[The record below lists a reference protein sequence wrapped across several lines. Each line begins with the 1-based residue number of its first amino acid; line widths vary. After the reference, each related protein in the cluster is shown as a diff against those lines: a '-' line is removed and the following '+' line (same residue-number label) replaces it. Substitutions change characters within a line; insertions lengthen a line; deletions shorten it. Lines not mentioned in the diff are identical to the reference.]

1 MDQLSVLSTNY
12 VCDKSQLLEIICIS
26 FTEHNNTLPNL
37 STDMVSSALKMLE
50 HQMISPDVAHLLVGL
65 VKNLI
70 INTVDDGAEIERKR
84 ALKENLGDSSEDLDN
99 QADHEMVD

>member
-1 MDQLSVLSTNY
+1 
-12 VCDKSQLLEIICIS
+12 
-26 FTEHNNTLPNL
+26 
-37 STDMVSSALKMLE
+37 
-50 HQMISPDVAHLLVGL
+50 MISPDVAHLLVGL